1 MYYAVK
7 KIRASSIFALT
18 MSSTTCSRNPCSW
31 STPDLHTARPPNN
44 FRPQHKTQND
54 RRTKHPEFRN
64 SGRVFETLHIWNVLV
79 NDKSGSIWDLLN
91 NTNSLQYFCKSPH
104 FDNPG
109 WTHTQ
114 HPSQGNLLHILRK
127 QILLW
132 AKHILNALT
141 MLTWQWTGHVFVKVD
156 SESCRHGET
165 LSNIFYQKC
174 KQTCKDDSV

>member
-1 MYYAVK
+1 
-7 KIRASSIFALT
+7 

-54 RRTKHPEFRN
+54 RRTKHPELRN
-64 SGRVFETLHIWNVLV
+64 SGRVFERLLILIWNTPRIL
-79 NDKSGSIWDLLN
+79 NFEIRAGFLRGYYMERTRLSDKSGSIWDFLN

-127 QILLW
+127 EILLW
-132 AKHILNALT
+132 GKHNSKCKLT
-141 MLTWQWTGHVFVKVD
+141 MWTWQWTD
-156 SESCRHGET
+156 RALIC
-165 LSNIFYQKC
+165 
-174 KQTCKDDSV
+174 